1 MTTHNGLRIY
11 FVGVGQYSLA
21 LMDQA
26 EGGVDLT
33 NSAFEE
39 IVSAP
44 AGEEPT
50 MRRTKTGLERF
61 SDRYPNWGNSE
72 RDY

>member
-1 MTTHNGLRIY
+1 MTTHYYGKI
-11 FVGVGQYSLA
+11 FVGVGDHSIA
-21 LMDQA
+21 LMEQA
-26 EGGVDLT
+26 ERGVDPT

-50 MRRTKTGLERF
+50 IAHIKTGIERF
-61 SDRYPNWGNSE
+61 MSRHPYWGNSG
-72 RDY
+72 RDF

>member
-1 MTTHNGLRIY
+1 MTTHYYGKI
-11 FVGVGQYSLA
+11 FVGVGDYSIA
-21 LMDQA
+21 LMEQA
-26 EGGVDLT
+26 ERGVDPT

-50 MRRTKTGLERF
+50 MIHTKTGLERF
-61 SDRYPNWGNSE
+61 SDRYPSWGNSG
-72 RDY
+72 RDF